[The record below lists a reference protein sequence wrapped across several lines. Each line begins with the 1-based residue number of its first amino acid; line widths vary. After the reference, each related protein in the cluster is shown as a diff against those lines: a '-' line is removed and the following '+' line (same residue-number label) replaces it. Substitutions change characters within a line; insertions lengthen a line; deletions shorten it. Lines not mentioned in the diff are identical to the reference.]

1 MIESIKKDELIRG
14 SIILLFMIVLF
25 NFFNYL
31 FQVSM
36 AKILG
41 PEEFGV
47 VAVLMSIVYIIS
59 VPAETIQTII
69 SKYTSKFNAKKEDGK
84 IKDLLMKATNKG
96 IKISIILFL
105 LFIPLSLILSKI
117 LKIEFF
123 LIILTGTILFYV
135 FTIPIQRGILQGKK
149 RFTQMGG
156 SLALE
161 SFVKVIFAIFLVSL
175 GLKAYGAILGVI
187 ISCIIAGVW
196 IVTFMLKD
204 VNNAERIDEKFFG
217 IYREN
222 FSLLIAITS
231 IVLIYSLDIIL
242 ARIFFDSR
250 LAGQYAFV
258 SLLGKVILFI
268 SLAISKAM
276 FPISS
281 QNFEEGK
288 KTNILLKK
296 AVIIVSGISLIIS
309 LIYFFIPEIVIKV
322 ISLGSNEYVGAA
334 EILFILGLTY
344 SLLSLTNVLILY
356 RASINKLSMRKGYSF
371 FIFVMLMIGLMFL
384 FRQTL
389 LSFSLAFL
397 ATSTIM
403 FLYSLLL
410 LKK

>member
-1 MIESIKKDELIRG
+1 MISNIKKDELVYG
-14 SIILLFMIVLF
+14 SVVLLFLIGLF
-25 NFFNYL
+25 NFFNYI
-31 FQVSM
+31 FQISM
-36 AKILG
+36 ANLLG

-59 VPAETIQTII
+59 IPAETIQTIV
-69 SKYTSKFNAKKEDGK
+69 SKYTSKFNAKKENGK
-84 IKDLLMKATNKG
+84 IKDLLIKATDKG
-96 IKISIILFL
+96 IKFSIIIFL
-105 LFIPLSLILSKI
+105 IFIPLSFFLSKI

-123 LIILTGTILFYV
+123 LILLTGTILFYV

-149 RFTQMGG
+149 RFAQMGG

-161 SFVKVIFAIFLVSL
+161 SFVKVVFAIFLVSI
-175 GLKAYGAILGVI
+175 GLKSYGAILGVI
-187 ISCIIAGVW
+187 ISCIVAGVW

-204 VNNAERIDEKFFG
+204 VINSERMSEKFLG
-217 IYREN
+217 IYTEN

-231 IVLIYSLDIIL
+231 IVIIYSLDIIL
-242 ARIFFDSR
+242 ARIFFEPKI
-250 LAGQYAFV
+250 AGQYAFV

-268 SLAISKAM
+268 SLAVSKSM

-288 KTNILLKK
+288 KTNFLLRK
-296 AVIIVSGISLIIS
+296 AVIIVAGISLIIS
-309 LIYFFIPEIVIKV
+309 LIYFFIPEMIIKV
-322 ISLGSNEYVGAA
+322 ISLGSKEYTSLSG
-334 EILFILGLTY
+334 ILFILGLAY

-356 RASINKLSMRKGYSF
+356 RASVNKLSKKIGYSF
-371 FIFVMLMIGLMFL
+371 FVFVLLMVIAMFL
-384 FRQTL
+384 FRETL

-397 ATSTIM
+397 SVNTIM